1 MDVSLSHRETPTCLA
16 ASVSERSPLL
26 DRRGAEHLVKLSRR
40 RGGCSRSCK
49 DKQADEA
56 IGIVIEQPPRRFA
69 PPLLSRRGDR
79 SLTLSAKYANGGFT
93 AGSPRRVRTAWLC
106 DGLQAYA
113 RFREPGEGLP
123 QTGAGP

>member
-79 SLTLSAKYANGGFT
+79 SLTLSAKYVIA
-93 AGSPRRVRTAWLC
+93 PK
-106 DGLQAYA
+106 
-113 RFREPGEGLP
+113 GEGAAHR
-123 QTGAGP
+123 QRGGG